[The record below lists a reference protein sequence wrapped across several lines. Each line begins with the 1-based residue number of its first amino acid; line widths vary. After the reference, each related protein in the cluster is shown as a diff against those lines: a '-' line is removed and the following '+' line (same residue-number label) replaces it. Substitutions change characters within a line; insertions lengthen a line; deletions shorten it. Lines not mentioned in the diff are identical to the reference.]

1 MDIRFIAIIFLIA
14 ALMEMISK
22 ALKKKRGV
30 GIEDGSGAESVDPLR
45 RALEETPWSPE
56 LDEDTLPGRD
66 IPVPGAGERRVRV
79 RVEEPESTVEPVPTG
94 RADWDA
100 EPERPPRE
108 AKVVEQWPPRRAA
121 EGREPVR
128 PAEPTQVL
136 PYRDRAP
143 RQIEVRS
150 REARPLPPRPSAER
164 RPVPVV
170 AATARKEVAAVREG
184 AVRGG
189 GLDLGSVSGLRR
201 LVVAREVLGPPL
213 ALRTNDREPGSAE

>member
-22 ALKKKRGV
+22 ALKKRRGA
-30 GIEDGSGAESVDPLR
+30 GIEDGSETGSVDPLR
-45 RALEETPWSPE
+45 RTLEDMQLLPGA
-56 LDEDTLPGRD
+56 DERVEPGRD

-79 RVEEPESTVEPVPTG
+79 RVVEPESTVEPVP
-94 RADWDA
+94 
-100 EPERPPRE
+100 
-108 AKVVEQWPPRRAA
+108 
-121 EGREPVR
+121 
-128 PAEPTQVL
+128 PAEPTQVV

-150 REARPLPPRPSAER
+150 REARPLPPRPRAER

-170 AATARKEVAAVREG
+170 AGTARKEVAAEREG

-189 GLDLGSVSGLRR
+189 GLALGSVSGLRR

-213 ALRTNDREPGSAE
+213 ALRDNDRESGLP

>member
-45 RALEETPWSPE
+45 RALEETPWSME
-56 LDEDTLPGRD
+56 LDEDPLPGRGTTEG
-66 IPVPGAGERRVRV
+66 GAGERPDRVRI
-79 RVEEPESTVEPVPTG
+79 
-94 RADWDA
+94 A
-100 EPERPPRE
+100 EPDASYPVAR
-108 AKVVEQWPPRRAA
+108 VVEQAPPRRATEVPA
-121 EGREPVR
+121 PVSPPG
-128 PAEPTQVL
+128 PAPMA

-143 RQIEVRS
+143 RPVEVRS
-150 REARPLPPRPSAER
+150 REARPLPSR
-164 RPVPVV
+164 RRVETPPVRVV
-170 AATARKEVAAVREG
+170 AGTVGDEVVSPRQG
-184 AVRGG
+184 LGRGGPSG

-201 LVVAREVLGPPL
+201 LIVAREVLGPPL

>member
-22 ALKKKRGV
+22 ALKKGRGA
-30 GIEDGSGAESVDPLR
+30 GIEDGSETGSVDPLR
-45 RALEETPWSPE
+45 RALEDMQLLPGAD
-56 LDEDTLPGRD
+56 DERVEPGRD

-79 RVEEPESTVEPVPTG
+79 RVVEPESTVEPVP
-94 RADWDA
+94 
-100 EPERPPRE
+100 
-108 AKVVEQWPPRRAA
+108 
-121 EGREPVR
+121 
-128 PAEPTQVL
+128 PAEPTKVV

-150 REARPLPPRPSAER
+150 REARPLPPRPRPRAER

-170 AATARKEVAAVREG
+170 AGTARKEVAAEREG

-189 GLDLGSVSGLRR
+189 GLGLGSVSGLRR

-213 ALRTNDREPGSAE
+213 ALRDNDPESGLP